1 MIVSSQRAP
10 AEPICTI
17 KEQALPPVASAKCL
31 GYWWSWDL
39 SANKSIDTAIGRAR
53 SSFFAFGAMGG
64 FQGKLNPLSGR
75 VIFETCVVPVLLFGS
90 ENWYLTESLL
100 DKLEPF
106 QAEIGRRILKL
117 PRHHSGRAT
126 RLALEWPSMTARIL
140 QRKLLFIQRAS
151 TNEESLGHLF
161 LTHLMGDTP
170 SEVPLQI
177 VEGSQF
183 HESCLGLDGLVKKTL
198 GMMCSIAEL
207 KSEVT
212 NRDMELLL
220 SSCQEHMSTRIAA
233 AVAKES
239 SWIKLWDAALDRGT
253 AGTTALQNLYR
264 ELTRPSYGSSPCPRC
279 DVSDLEGNSYFEHY
293 ITTHSS
299 LMNVDRILSALSSPE
314 PDLSLVI
321 NHFMLH
327 LSCLP
332 QSLDILFSPF
342 ILHMPFGLYIAKID

>member
-1 MIVSSQRAP
+1 MIISSQRAP

-75 VIFETCVVPVLLFGS
+75 AIFETCVVPVLLFGS

-100 DKLEPF
+100 DKLESF

-126 RLALEWPSMTARIL
+126 RLTLEWPSMTARIL

-183 HESCLGLDGLVKKTL
+183 GEEDP
-198 GMMCSIAEL
+198 
-207 KSEVT
+207 
-212 NRDMELLL
+212 RD
-220 SSCQEHMSTRIAA
+220 
-233 AVAKES
+233 
-239 SWIKLWDAALDRGT
+239 
-253 AGTTALQNLYR
+253 
-264 ELTRPSYGSSPCPRC
+264 
-279 DVSDLEGNSYFEHY
+279 DVFYS
-293 ITTHSS
+293 
-299 LMNVDRILSALSSPE
+299 
-314 PDLSLVI
+314 
-321 NHFMLH
+321 
-327 LSCLP
+327 
-332 QSLDILFSPF
+332 
-342 ILHMPFGLYIAKID
+342 

>member
-1 MIVSSQRAP
+1 
-10 AEPICTI
+10 
-17 KEQALPPVASAKCL
+17 
-31 GYWWSWDL
+31 
-39 SANKSIDTAIGRAR
+39 
-53 SSFFAFGAMGG
+53 
-64 FQGKLNPLSGR
+64 
-75 VIFETCVVPVLLFGS
+75 
-90 ENWYLTESLL
+90 
-100 DKLEPF
+100 
-106 QAEIGRRILKL
+106 
-117 PRHHSGRAT
+117 
-126 RLALEWPSMTARIL
+126 MTARIL

-183 HESCLGLDGLVKKTL
+183 LESRLGLDGLVKKTL
-198 GMMCSIAEL
+198 GMMYSTAEL

-220 SSCQEHMSTRIAA
+220 SSCQEHTSTRIAA

-279 DVSDLEGNSYFEHY
+279 DVSDLKGNSYFEHY

-299 LMNVDRILSALSSPE
+299 LMNVDRILSGLSSSE

-321 NHFMLH
+321 NHFYVT
-327 LSCLP
+327 P
-332 QSLDILFSPF
+332 E
-342 ILHMPFGLYIAKID
+342 

>member
-1 MIVSSQRAP
+1 
-10 AEPICTI
+10 
-17 KEQALPPVASAKCL
+17 
-31 GYWWSWDL
+31 
-39 SANKSIDTAIGRAR
+39 
-53 SSFFAFGAMGG
+53 
-64 FQGKLNPLSGR
+64 
-75 VIFETCVVPVLLFGS
+75 
-90 ENWYLTESLL
+90 
-100 DKLEPF
+100 
-106 QAEIGRRILKL
+106 
-117 PRHHSGRAT
+117 
-126 RLALEWPSMTARIL
+126 MTARIL

-183 HESCLGLDGLVKKTL
+183 LESRLGLDGLVKKTL
-198 GMMCSIAEL
+198 GMMYSTAEL

-220 SSCQEHMSTRIAA
+220 SSCQEHTSTRIAA

-299 LMNVDRILSALSSPE
+299 LMNVDRILSALSSSE

-321 NHFMLH
+321 NHFYVT
-327 LSCLP
+327 P
-332 QSLDILFSPF
+332 E
-342 ILHMPFGLYIAKID
+342 